1 MLRKTSW
8 RWKRLDSK
16 GFYGGDVTAK
26 TQKKIEYENE
36 SRDSIKKKIYIE
48 KWTGK
53 NKFARHE
60 ISFSFVHGNETA
72 KKKTNSAKELYEDC
86 RTRKNP
92 LFSNLQILP
101 YEYDLIVQQSKLNF
115 MHAIKFG

>member
-1 MLRKTSW
+1 MQFFSFSCIVHIFQL
-8 RWKRLDSK
+8 LL
-16 GFYGGDVTAK
+16 VVHLP
-26 TQKKIEYENE
+26 
-36 SRDSIKKKIYIE
+36 KKKP
-48 KWTGK
+48 
-53 NKFARHE
+53 
-60 ISFSFVHGNETA
+60 
-72 KKKTNSAKELYEDC
+72 NSAKELYEDC

>member
-1 MLRKTSW
+1 MYCTYFPIIVSGTS
-8 RWKRLDSK
+8 
-16 GFYGGDVTAK
+16 
-26 TQKKIEYENE
+26 
-36 SRDSIKKKIYIE
+36 
-48 KWTGK
+48 
-53 NKFARHE
+53 
-60 ISFSFVHGNETA
+60 A
-72 KKKTNSAKELYEDC
+72 KKKPNSAKELYEDC